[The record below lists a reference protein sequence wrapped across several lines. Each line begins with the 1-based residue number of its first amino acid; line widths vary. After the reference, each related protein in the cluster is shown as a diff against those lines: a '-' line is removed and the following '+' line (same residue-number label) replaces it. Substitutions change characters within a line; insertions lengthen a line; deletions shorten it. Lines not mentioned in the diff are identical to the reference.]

1 MTQEP
6 ITIIAFSML
15 FIPFT
20 LVVGHFLRTRGDV
33 FLRFVFGGESTAVS
47 ATNFLLNIGFYLLCL
62 GLLLLNIGSPSR
74 PGSWLGIIQE
84 VAIRLGLCVTVVAV
98 LHSVNVLVLALLI
111 RRNRTL
117 IEEPPP
123 QLGATRRA
131 TAHSRPRRAAKPR
144 ARRR

>member
-62 GLLLLNIGSPSR
+62 GLLLLNIGSP
-74 PGSWLGIIQE
+74 PLP
-84 VAIRLGLCVTVVAV
+84 
-98 LHSVNVLVLALLI
+98 
-111 RRNRTL
+111 
-117 IEEPPP
+117 EEPPP

-131 TAHSRPRRAAKPR
+131 TAHSRPRRPTKSR
-144 ARRR
+144 AQRR